1 MKGFVERLGGGLI
14 RLCDEAGQTLA
25 LFLQTLLDCRQ
36 ALKRFSHVVVQM
48 LRVGPGSL
56 PMASLMAVFTGMVL
70 ALHSGYALRAYS
82 SEEML
87 ATIVALSMV
96 KEMAPVLT
104 GMLVAGRMGAAF
116 AAEIGAM
123 RVNEEI
129 DALETLGISP
139 IRYLCM
145 PRLMACLIMTPALV
159 VYAELVGI
167 LGGLSVASGYFELPA
182 RLYFQHVYESIQVQD
197 LMEGLVK
204 ALVFGALIAV
214 ISCRRGLSTTGG
226 ARGVGD
232 AITHCVV
239 QCFIAIFVS
248 NYFVTSFFA
257 TK

>member
-1 MKGFVERLGGGLI
+1 MKDFLDKLGGGLM
-14 RLCDEAGQTLA
+14 RLFDEAGQTLA
-25 LFLQTLLDCRQ
+25 LLFETLLDCRQ
-36 ALKRFSHVVVQM
+36 APKRFRPVMVQM

-56 PMASLMAVFTGMVL
+56 PIASLMAVFTGMVL
-70 ALHSGYALRAYS
+70 AMHSGYALRSYS

-145 PRLMACLIMTPALV
+145 PRLVACVVMTPALV
-159 VYAELVGI
+159 IYAELVGI
-167 LGGLSVASGYFELPA
+167 LGGLSVASGYFDIPA
-182 RLYFQHVYESIQVQD
+182 RLYFQRVYESIQVQD
-197 LMEGLVK
+197 LTEGIVK
-204 ALVFGALIAV
+204 AVVFGTLVAIIA
-214 ISCRRGLSTTGG
+214 CRRGLNTTGG

-239 QCFIAIFVS
+239 QCFVAIFIS
-248 NYFVTSFFA
+248 NYFVSSFFA
-257 TK
+257 TR